1 MIQENVLI
9 VLVVAAVAIFIIGIV
24 IGKLLGGGS
33 RLKETS
39 RKAEAAEKELADYK
53 ASVSEHFGQT
63 ADLIDDLTRSYKAVF
78 EHLGSSARD
87 LLSEE
92 EVKHHLQSR
101 ANKAITLTYLADEG
115 EREDTTVVEAMAE
128 PQPEE
133 KTTDEQ
139 EPGSEPGSEQT
150 AADKNDD
157 SEKQP

>member
-9 VLVVAAVAIFIIGIV
+9 ILIVAAVAIFIIGIV
-24 IGKLLGGGS
+24 IGRVVGGGS
-33 RLKETS
+33 RLKKTNQ
-39 RKAEAAEKELADYK
+39 KVEAAEKELADYK

-87 LLSEE
+87 LLSED
-92 EVKHHLQSR
+92 EVKRHLQSR

-115 EREDTTVVEAMAE
+115 ESENNTVVEVQAE

-133 KTTDEQ
+133 KTIDEQ
-139 EPGSEPGSEQT
+139 ETDSEQMS
-150 AADKNDD
+150 ADKNAD
-157 SEKQP
+157 SEKHA